1 MNRKGD
7 GEHFQTNGLIHLF
20 IFYDKV
26 LDIYFFRFKP
36 LRIFLL
42 LNGNAFFE
50 WWCVFSFGNKAYACI
65 YDSKGPGTLLQT
77 KEKKKEEN

>member
-26 LDIYFFRFKP
+26 LDIYFFSFQTIKN
-36 LRIFLL
+36 FLL
-42 LNGNAFFE
+42 LNGNAFLNGGVCFLS
-50 WWCVFSFGNKAYACI
+50 VIRHMRVYTIA
-65 YDSKGPGTLLQT
+65 KGPGLCCKQ
-77 KEKKKEEN
+77 KKKKEEN